1 MTSKERYKLLV
12 EWKDQYEVCDEAQK
26 LLEKLL
32 KCFDTDSPLGA
43 AIWDTFD
50 RYTDTLAVEVC
61 DTGGW
66 LSWLCCDNNMG
77 AKRYKA
83 KDEARKR
90 MKTIKTLKD
99 LCKII
104 EEDI

>member
-32 KCFDTDSPLGA
+32 RGFDTDSPLGA
-43 AIWDTFD
+43 AIWTTFD
-50 RYTDTLAVEVC
+50 RYTDALAANVG
-61 DTGGW
+61 DTGAW
-66 LSWLCCDNNMG
+66 LSWFCWDNNMG
-77 AKRYKA
+77 AKSSKA
-83 KDEARKR
+83 KASSWKR

-104 EEDI
+104 EADI